1 MRLIASAVIA
11 VILIF
16 GAINKI
22 YADEKGN
29 ITKVKEG
36 YTVEELFSQKDKL
49 KGKKISVRGKVV
61 KFNAEI
67 MGKNW
72 LHLQDGTGKT
82 GSNDITVTTKQTAS
96 VGKIVVITG
105 VLATNKDFGGGYSY
119 NVIIE
124 EATITVAK

>member
-1 MRLIASAVIA
+1 MKLIASAAIA

-16 GAINKI
+16 GAIDKI
-22 YADEKGN
+22 YADEKRN

-49 KGKKISVRGKVV
+49 KGKKVSVRGKVV
-61 KFNAEI
+61 KFNADI
-67 MGKNW
+67 IGKNW

-82 GSNDITVTTKQTAS
+82 GSDDITVTTKQTAS
-96 VGKIVVITG
+96 VGDIVIITG
-105 VLATNKDFGGGYSY
+105 VLATNKDIGSGYSY

-124 EATITVAK
+124 EATIRVDK